1 VVDEEEEEGD
11 EKKQSVKNV
20 VNAGSGTEGFSQE
33 TTIVLQAG
41 PNMKM

>member
-1 VVDEEEEEGD
+1 METIIISGGGRGAD

-33 TTIVLQAG
+33 TT
-41 PNMKM
+41 M